1 MSLGT
6 EGEHRDK
13 REYAPYLQ
21 KKYSMLL
28 LLRSKSTIFTV
39 EDDDRDAEKIVV
51 EVVAKVKTMA
61 EKAFR
66 CSKFRQVYLE
76 ALRVNAGWAE

>member
-1 MSLGT
+1 M
-6 EGEHRDK
+6 
-13 REYAPYLQ
+13 
-21 KKYSMLL
+21 KYSMLL

-66 CSKFRQVYLE
+66 CSQLMQVYLE
-76 ALRVNAGWAE
+76 ATVSISSILVN